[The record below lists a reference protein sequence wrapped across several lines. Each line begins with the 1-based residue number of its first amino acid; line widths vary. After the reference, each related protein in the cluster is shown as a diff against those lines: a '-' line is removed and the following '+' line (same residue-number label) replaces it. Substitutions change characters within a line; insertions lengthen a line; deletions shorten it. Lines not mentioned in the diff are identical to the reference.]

1 MMTLTMKGWR
11 RKVNKMI
18 EENVEK
24 LAKVVGVSKK
34 YSSVE
39 IESSVVAYLMEASDS
54 EFCYENN
61 FSYLEGKANEELIKY
76 YKNIQFPIDLEF
88 LVEFFESLLDEEN
101 INENGIVFTP
111 KYIADYI
118 SVKAIEN
125 HKAAEDFKAIDPGC
139 GCGIFLISFAEQ
151 MHNLTGK
158 TYKEIVSNNIFGFDI
173 DEDNARRCEIVLNL
187 LVAINKESNEALQTH
202 IKCADALKSK
212 WNEEFN
218 VDHFD
223 YIIGNP
229 PYVNTHDMSKE
240 TAKFLK
246 ETFLTTKVGVYNIFY
261 AFVEH
266 AMKFVSEDGVLS
278 YIVPN
283 NFLSI
288 KSATDLRRY
297 ISEHRYLESIID
309 FADNMIF
316 KPVRTYNCIIRL
328 SKQKND
334 IFEYCVL
341 EKCEDIKK
349 TLNLASFEKMEIEKL
364 DLNGWKLVDKV
375 TLNNI
380 HKIENQFRSIKEF
393 VRTGIATLRD
403 DVFIVDQDENGF
415 YKAYDGK
422 RYDIEEGIV
431 KRLYKIPDLKACE
444 KIEEACRYIIF
455 PYVKSKSGFALI
467 EEKVLEENY
476 PKTYEYLK
484 IRKPELDERDKGKP
498 NPAGWFAY
506 GRTQGLA
513 KYGKKLV
520 FPTFAFIPRFTM
532 VEDEYALFCNGYAV
546 FENDYIDLDVIQRIL
561 NSKVMQYYVS
571 NTSYAIEGGYY
582 CYQKKYIEKFSL
594 PFFSDY
600 EISSIKDMS
609 TEDLDDFLIQ
619 KYDLAM

>member
-1 MMTLTMKGWR
+1 
-11 RKVNKMI
+11 MI
-18 EENVEK
+18 EENAEK
-24 LAKVVGVSKK
+24 LGKVVFASKN

-39 IESSVVAYLMEASDS
+39 IESSVVAYLMEASGN
-54 EFCYENN
+54 EFYYNDN
-61 FSYLEGKANEELIKY
+61 FAYLDGKANEELIKY
-76 YKNIQFPIDLEF
+76 YKNIHFPIDLEF
-88 LVEFFESLLDEEN
+88 LVEFFESLLDEDN
-101 INENGIVFTP
+101 ITENGIVFTP

-125 HKAAEDFKAIDPGC
+125 HRVVEDFRVIDPGC
-139 GCGIFLISFAEQ
+139 GCGIFLISFAEKI
-151 MHNLTGK
+151 HNLTGK
-158 TYKEIVSNNIFGFDI
+158 TYKEIVSNYIFGFDI

-187 LVAINKESNEALQTH
+187 LVVLNNESNELLQTH
-202 IKCADALKSK
+202 IKCADALKSD
-212 WNEEFN
+212 WNKEFN
-218 VDHFD
+218 LGHFN

-246 ETFLTTKVGVYNIFY
+246 KTFLTTKVGVYNIFY
-261 AFVEH
+261 AFIEH
-266 AMKFVSEDGVLS
+266 GMKYVSEDGVLS

-309 FADNMIF
+309 FADNMVF

-334 IFEYCVL
+334 LFQYCVL
-341 EKCEDIKK
+341 EKCEDIKE
-349 TLNLASFEKMEIEKL
+349 TLSAASFETMEIGKL
-364 DLNGWKLVDKV
+364 DLNGWKLVNKV

-380 HKIENQFRSIKEF
+380 FKIENQFRRIKEF

-403 DVFIVDQDENGF
+403 DVFIVNQDSSGF
-415 YKAYDGK
+415 YKTFDGK
-422 RYDIEEGIV
+422 RYGIEEGIV

-444 KIEEACRYIIF
+444 KIEDVCRYIIF
-455 PYVKSKSGFALI
+455 PYVKSESGFALI
-467 EEKVLEENY
+467 EERTLEKSF

-484 IRKPELDERDKGKP
+484 TRRSELDERDKGKP
-498 NPAGWFAY
+498 NPAGWYAY
-506 GRTQGLA
+506 GRTQGLT

-520 FPTFAFIPRFTM
+520 FPTFASIPRFTM

-561 NSKVMQYYVS
+561 NSKIMQYYVS

-594 PFFSDY
+594 PYFSDH
-600 EISSIKDMS
+600 EISSIKDMNKD
-609 TEDLDDFLIQ
+609 DLDDFLVR
-619 KYDLAM
+619 KYDLAL

>member
-1 MMTLTMKGWR
+1 
-11 RKVNKMI
+11 MI

-39 IESSVVAYLMEASDS
+39 IESSVVAYFMEASGN
-54 EFCYENN
+54 EFCYNDN

-76 YKNIQFPIDLEF
+76 YKNILFPINLEF
-88 LVEFFESLLDEEN
+88 LIEFFESLLAEEN

-125 HKAAEDFKAIDPGC
+125 HKVTEDFRVIDPGC
-139 GCGIFLISFAEQ
+139 GCGIFLISFAEE
-151 MHNLTGK
+151 MHKLTGK
-158 TYKEIVSNNIFGFDI
+158 TYKEIVSNNVFGFEI

-187 LVAINKESNEALQTH
+187 LVTINNESNKSLQTN
-202 IKCADALKSK
+202 IKCADALKSD

-218 VDHFD
+218 VGRFN

-261 AFVEH
+261 AFVEQG
-266 AMKFVSEDGVLS
+266 MKFVSEDGVLS

-328 SKQKND
+328 SKQKNN
-334 IFEYCVL
+334 IFEYCTMK
-341 EKCEDIKK
+341 KCTDIKK
-349 TLNLASFEKMEIEKL
+349 ILDVASFEKMEIEKL

-375 TLNNI
+375 TLSNI

-403 DVFIVDQDENGF
+403 DVFIVDQDEHGF
-415 YKAYDGK
+415 YKTYDGK

-455 PYVKSKSGFALI
+455 PYVKSKSAFAFI
-467 EEKVLEENY
+467 EEKALEERF

-484 IRKPELDERDKGKP
+484 IRRPELDERDKGKP
-498 NPAGWFAY
+498 NPAGWYAY
-506 GRTQGLA
+506 GRTQGLT

-520 FPTFAFIPRFTM
+520 FPTFAFMPRFTM

-546 FENDYIDLDVIQRIL
+546 FENDYIDLEVIQRIL

-594 PFFSDY
+594 PFFSDH

-609 TEDLDDFLIQ
+609 KDDLDEFLVR
-619 KYDLAM
+619 KYDLAI